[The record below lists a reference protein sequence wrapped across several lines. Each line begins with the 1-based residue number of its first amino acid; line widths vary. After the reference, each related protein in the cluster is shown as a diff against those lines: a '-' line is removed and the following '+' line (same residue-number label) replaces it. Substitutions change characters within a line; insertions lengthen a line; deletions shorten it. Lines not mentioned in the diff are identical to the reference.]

1 MSAAFNDYVLT
12 TSLEQGWVTSE
23 QAEQV
28 KTVLKANPAVAALDL
43 LEEQQLLPAEHVKTL
58 RDLIAQAGG
67 GAEQDPGVVRAY
79 LEAAV
84 QMGASD
90 LHLGPDAPALVRIH
104 GQLNPLEGPG
114 ARFLSK
120 PETEQLARSF
130 LTPKQ
135 TARVEEHGSIDFC
148 YDAPGLCRFRTSVVR
163 QRRGWESVFRVIS
176 TRIRTMDELGLPPVL
191 KTLTRYHNGLVL
203 VTGAVGSGK
212 STTLA
217 SMVDHI
223 NKERKDHIITLEDP
237 IEYVFTPAGCQV
249 SQREIGNN
257 SQSFSSA
264 LRASLREDPDVIMV
278 GEMRDLET
286 ISLAITASE
295 TGHLVLGTLHTS
307 TAARTLDRLLDVFP
321 IDQQAQIRTM
331 VSESLRGIVCQQLIP
346 RKDGHGRTLALE
358 VLVNN
363 PAVGN
368 LIREAKTFMLPGVMQ
383 TGKKLGMKLMD
394 DSLQELLDQNLI
406 TPEEAYRR
414 AENKKAFAAAF
425 AGQLS

>member
-1 MSAAFNDYVLT
+1 MSAAFNEYVLT
-12 TSLEQGWVTSE
+12 TSLEQGWVTNE
-23 QAEQV
+23 QADQV
-28 KTVLKANPAVAALDL
+28 RVVLAANPAVAALDL
-43 LEEQQLLPAEHVKTL
+43 MEEQQLLPGEHVKTL
-58 RDLIAQAGG
+58 RELIAQAGG
-67 GAEQDPGVVRAY
+67 EPEQDPGVVRAY

-104 GQLNPLEGPG
+104 GQLNPLEGAN
-114 ARFLSK
+114 ARALSK
-120 PETEQLARSF
+120 AETEQLARSF

-135 TARVEEHGSIDFC
+135 IARVEEHGSIDFC
-148 YDAPGLCRFRTSVVR
+148 YDVPGLCRFRTSVVR

-176 TRIRTMDELGLPPVL
+176 TRIRSMDELGLPPVL

-425 AGQLS
+425 AGQLK

>member
-1 MSAAFNDYVLT
+1 MSATFNDYVLT
-12 TSLEQGWVTSE
+12 TSLEQGWVTP
-23 QAEQV
+23 EQV
-28 KTVLKANPAVAALDL
+28 EQVRVVLAANPAVAALDL
-43 LEEQQLLPAEHVKTL
+43 MEEQQLLPAEHVKTL
-58 RDLIAQAGG
+58 RDLIGQAAGG
-67 GAEQDPGVVRAY
+67 VEQDTSAIRAY

-84 QMGASD
+84 QFGASD
-90 LHLGPDAPALVRIH
+90 LHLGPHSPALIRLH
-104 GQLNPLEGPG
+104 GQLTPLEGEG
-114 ARFLSK
+114 ARLLS
-120 PETEQLARSF
+120 PEETEQLARSF
-130 LTPKQ
+130 LTPPQ
-135 TARVEEHGSIDFC
+135 AARVEDHGSIDYC
-148 YDAPGLCRFRTSVVR
+148 YDVPGLSRFRASVVR

-176 TRIRTMDELGLPPVL
+176 TRLRSLDELGLPPTL

-217 SMVDHI
+217 AMMDHI
-223 NKERKDHIITLEDP
+223 NQERKDHIITLEDP
-237 IEYVFTPAGCQV
+237 IEFVFRPAGCQV
-249 SQREIGNN
+249 SQREIGAH
-257 SQSFSSA
+257 SKSFSSA

-331 VSESLRGIVCQQLIP
+331 VSESLRGIICQQLIP
-346 RKDGHGRTLALE
+346 RRDGKGRVLAME

-383 TGKKLGMKLMD
+383 TGKKLGMRLMD
-394 DSLQELLDQNLI
+394 DSLQELLDQDLI

-425 AGQLS
+425 AAQQR

>member
-12 TSLEQGWVTSE
+12 TSLEQGWVTN
-23 QAEQV
+23 EQV
-28 KTVLKANPAVAALDL
+28 DQLRVLLAANPATAALDL
-43 LEEQQLLPAEHVKTL
+43 MEEQQLLAKEHAKTL
-58 RDLIAQAGG
+58 RDLIAQASGG
-67 GAEQDPGVVRAY
+67 GEQDAGVVRAY
-79 LEAAV
+79 LETAV

-104 GQLNPLEGPG
+104 GQLSPMEGAN
-114 ARFLSK
+114 ARVLSK
-120 PETEQLARSF
+120 GETEQLARSF
-130 LTPKQ
+130 LASKQ
-135 TARVEEHGSIDFC
+135 TTRVEEHGSIDFC
-148 YDAPGLCRFRTSVVR
+148 YEVPGLCRFRTSVVR

-176 TRIRTMDELGLPPVL
+176 TRIRSMDELELPPVL

-203 VTGAVGSGK
+203 VTGPVGSGK

-217 SMVDHI
+217 AMVDHI
-223 NKERKDHIITLEDP
+223 NRERKDHIITLEDP
-237 IEYVFTPAGCQV
+237 IEYVFAPAGCQV

-346 RKDGHGRTLALE
+346 RKDGHGRALALE

-383 TGKKLGMKLMD
+383 TGKKLGMRLMD
-394 DSLQELLDQNLI
+394 DSLQQLLEQDLI

-414 AENKKAFAAAF
+414 AENKKAFATAF
-425 AGQLS
+425 AGQLK